1 VGLSGYSV
9 LRPNF
14 STAEYCLQPSFL
26 VGLPFHKKSEIEYN
40 KSRKTKGRINY
51 LGAKVLIEE
60 DSMKKTIIPLAI
72 FLIILSTTGLS
83 LSQNNKED
91 GKFQKTLESYLD
103 ELWKFYPTTAT
114 LAGFHTYDDKLEDF
128 SEKNLEKRMETL
140 DTFNQEFVAKVD
152 FTKLS
157 PEVQIDNEIM
167 RDVLDMEVLRNEN
180 LLPWEYNPIFYNE
193 IFRDSIRSLFSKEF
207 APLETRAKNAVERL
221 KDLPKLIKQ
230 AKENLK
236 TPPQL
241 YTETAIKQF
250 PGILDFYKNTLP
262 GLIEN
267 APADSKSKL
276 QDGLNKVLPALEGYL
291 NFLKNELLPR
301 STGNF
306 RLGQQ
311 IHTRLLRLTLQHDI
325 PLPEIISRATA
336 DVRNIRNEMFYTCVP
351 FYKIMNPKIDL
362 HNPPPNLTEDQ
373 LYNEV
378 ISHVMERIIGERSSK
393 NEYINKIK
401 DTANVIKDF
410 ISNNQLLTLPDINFD
425 IEPMSL
431 CSHGITMVRTVAPGV
446 YESAGAPSIQVS
458 PICADWDEEQT
469 ESFLTE
475 YNNSY
480 LYYWTVRK
488 VYPGE
493 FVPLYFT
500 GKHPSLVRKLY
511 PNKALIKS
519 WPVTCEELLVFSGFG
534 DYDLRLRLNQLK
546 NLLKTVLDFQLE
558 LNIHQ
563 GGMTKDHAI
572 LHMTLNGFQTQAEAE
587 RKWNSIILNPGE
599 AAFTYVGYQEILD
612 MEKAYKKLK
621 GNSFSKKEFLEKLL
635 SYGALPLRHLK
646 KKMQE

>member
-1 VGLSGYSV
+1 
-9 LRPNF
+9 
-14 STAEYCLQPSFL
+14 
-26 VGLPFHKKSEIEYN
+26 
-40 KSRKTKGRINY
+40 
-51 LGAKVLIEE
+51 
-60 DSMKKTIIPLAI
+60 MKKTIIPLAI

-114 LAGFHTYDDKLEDF
+114 LAGFHAYDDKLEDF

-157 PEVQIDNEIM
+157 PEVSIDSEIM

-193 IFRDSIRSLFSKEF
+193 IFRDCIQSLFSKEF

-230 AKENLK
+230 AKESLK

-267 APADSKSKL
+267 TPADSKSKL
-276 QDGLNKVLPALEGYL
+276 QDGLNKVLPELEDYQ

-311 IHTRLLRLTLQHDI
+311 VHTRLLRLMLQNDI
-325 PLPEIISRATA
+325 PLPELISRATA
-336 DVRNIRNEMFYTCVP
+336 DFRNIRRDMFYTCVP
-351 FYKIMNPKIDL
+351 FYLIMKGRIDL
-362 HNPPPNLTEDQ
+362 QNPPPGLTEDQ
-373 LYNEV
+373 LYDEA
-378 ISHVMERIIGERSSK
+378 ISHVMERITGEHVSK
-393 NEYINKIK
+393 DEYINRIK
-401 DTANVIKDF
+401 DSANEIKDF
-410 ISNNQLLTLPDINFD
+410 ISNHQLLTLPDGNFD
-425 IEPMSL
+425 IEPMPL
-431 CSHGITMVRTVAPGV
+431 CSQGIMMVRTVAPGV
-446 YESAGAPSIQVS
+446 YESAGTPYIQVS
-458 PICADWDEEQT
+458 PICEDWDENQI

-475 YNNSY
+475 HNNSY

-493 FVPLYFT
+493 FVPLFFT

-519 WPVTCEELLVFSGFG
+519 WPVICEELLVFSGFG

-546 NLLKTVLDFQLE
+546 YLLKAVINFQLD
-558 LNIHQ
+558 LNIHS
-563 GGMTKDHAI
+563 GSITKDDAI
-572 LHMTLNGFQTQAEAE
+572 SLMKIRGFQTQVEAE

-599 AAFTYVGYQEILD
+599 AALAYVGYQEILD
-612 MEKAYKKLK
+612 MEKAYKSLK
-621 GNSFSKKEFLEKLL
+621 GDSFSQKEFLDKLL

-646 KKMQE
+646 KKMLE

>member
-1 VGLSGYSV
+1 
-9 LRPNF
+9 
-14 STAEYCLQPSFL
+14 
-26 VGLPFHKKSEIEYN
+26 
-40 KSRKTKGRINY
+40 
-51 LGAKVLIEE
+51 
-60 DSMKKTIIPLAI
+60 MKKTIIPLAI

-114 LAGFHTYDDKLEDF
+114 LAGFHAYDDKLEDF

-157 PEVQIDNEIM
+157 PEVRIDHEIM
-167 RDVLDMEVLRNEN
+167 RDALDIEVLRNEN

-193 IFRDSIRSLFSKEF
+193 IFRDCIQSLFSKEF

-230 AKENLK
+230 AKESLK

-267 APADSKSKL
+267 TPADSRSKL
-276 QDGLNKVLPALEGYL
+276 QDGLNKALPELEDYQ

-311 IHTRLLRLTLQHDI
+311 VHTRLLRLTMQGEI
-325 PLPEIISRATA
+325 PLQELISRATA
-336 DVRNIRNEMFYTCVP
+336 DFNNIRMEIFYTCVP
-351 FYKIMNPKIDL
+351 FYKIMDPKIDL
-362 HNPPPNLTEDQ
+362 QKPPPGLTKDQ
-373 LYNEV
+373 LYDEV
-378 ISHVMERIIGERSSK
+378 ISHVMERLSRGHVSK
-393 NEYINKIK
+393 DEYINRIK
-401 DTANVIKDF
+401 DSVNEIKDF
-410 ISNNQLLTLPDINFD
+410 ILNNQLLTLPNDNPN
-425 IEPMSL
+425 IEPMPL
-431 CSHGITMVRTVAPGV
+431 CSQGITMARTIAPGI
-446 YESAGAPSIQVS
+446 YESTGTPYIQVS
-458 PICADWDEEQT
+458 PICEDWDEEQK

-480 LYYWTVRK
+480 LYFWIVRK

-493 FVPLYFT
+493 FIPFFYT
-500 GKHPSLVRKLY
+500 GKYPSLVRKLY

-519 WPVTCEELLVFSGFG
+519 WPVSIEEMLVTSGFG

-546 NLLKTVLDFQLE
+546 YLLKAVINFQLD
-558 LNIHQ
+558 LNIHS
-563 GGMTKDHAI
+563 GSMTKDDAI
-572 LHMTLNGFQTQAEAE
+572 LLMKIRGFQTQAEAE
-587 RKWNSIILNPGE
+587 RKWDSIILNPGE
-599 AAFTYVGYQEILD
+599 AVLAYVGHQEILD
-612 MEKAYKKLK
+612 MEKAYKSLK
-621 GNSFSKKEFLEKLL
+621 GDSFSKKEFLEKLL
-635 SYGALPLRHLK
+635 SYGALPLRQLK
-646 KKMQE
+646 KKILE

>member
-1 VGLSGYSV
+1 
-9 LRPNF
+9 
-14 STAEYCLQPSFL
+14 
-26 VGLPFHKKSEIEYN
+26 
-40 KSRKTKGRINY
+40 
-51 LGAKVLIEE
+51 
-60 DSMKKTIIPLAI
+60 MKKTIIPLAI

-114 LAGFHTYDDKLEDF
+114 LAGFHAYDDKLEDF

-193 IFRDSIRSLFSKEF
+193 IFRDCIQSLFSKEF

-230 AKENLK
+230 AKESLK

-267 APADSKSKL
+267 TPADSRSKL
-276 QDGLNKVLPALEGYL
+276 QDGLNKALPELEDYQ

-311 IHTRLLRLTLQHDI
+311 VHTRLLRLTMQGEI
-325 PLPEIISRATA
+325 PLQELISRATA
-336 DVRNIRNEMFYTCVP
+336 DFNNIRMEIFYTCVP
-351 FYKIMNPKIDL
+351 FYKIMDPKIDL
-362 HNPPPNLTEDQ
+362 QKPPPGLTKDQ
-373 LYNEV
+373 LYDEV
-378 ISHVMERIIGERSSK
+378 ISHVMERLSRGHVSK
-393 NEYINKIK
+393 DEYINRIK
-401 DTANVIKDF
+401 DSVNEIKDF
-410 ISNNQLLTLPDINFD
+410 ILNNQLLTLPNDNPN
-425 IEPMSL
+425 IEPMPL
-431 CSHGITMVRTVAPGV
+431 CSQGITMARTIAPGI
-446 YESAGAPSIQVS
+446 YESTGTPYIQVS
-458 PICADWDEEQT
+458 PICEDWDEEQK

-480 LYYWTVRK
+480 LYFWIVRK

-493 FVPLYFT
+493 FIPWIT
-500 GKHPSLVRKLY
+500 TSDC
-511 PNKALIKS
+511 A
-519 WPVTCEELLVFSGFG
+519 
-534 DYDLRLRLNQLK
+534 
-546 NLLKTVLDFQLE
+546 
-558 LNIHQ
+558 
-563 GGMTKDHAI
+563 
-572 LHMTLNGFQTQAEAE
+572 
-587 RKWNSIILNPGE
+587 
-599 AAFTYVGYQEILD
+599 
-612 MEKAYKKLK
+612 
-621 GNSFSKKEFLEKLL
+621 
-635 SYGALPLRHLK
+635 
-646 KKMQE
+646 

>member
-1 VGLSGYSV
+1 
-9 LRPNF
+9 
-14 STAEYCLQPSFL
+14 
-26 VGLPFHKKSEIEYN
+26 
-40 KSRKTKGRINY
+40 
-51 LGAKVLIEE
+51 
-60 DSMKKTIIPLAI
+60 MKKTIIPLAI

-103 ELWKFYPTTAT
+103 EFWKFYPTAAT
-114 LAGFHTYDDKLEDF
+114 LAGFHAYDDKLEDF

-152 FTKLS
+152 INNLS
-157 PEVQIDNEIM
+157 PEVRIDHEIM
-167 RDVLDMEVLRNEN
+167 RDALDMEVLRNEN

-193 IFRDSIRSLFSKEF
+193 IFKDCIQSLFAKEF
-207 APLETRAKNAVERL
+207 APLETRAKNAAERL

-236 TPPQL
+236 TPAQL

-267 APADSKSKL
+267 TPADSKSKL
-276 QDGLNKVLPALEGYL
+276 QDGLNKVLPELDSYL

-311 IHTRLLRLTLQHDI
+311 VHTRLLRLILQNDI
-325 PLPEIISRATA
+325 PIQELINRAST
-336 DVRNIRNEMFYTCVP
+336 DFRNIRNKMFFTCVP
-351 FYKIMNPKIDL
+351 FYEIMDPRIDL
-362 HNPPPNLTEDQ
+362 QNPPPGLTEDQ
-373 LYNEV
+373 LYDEV
-378 ISHVMERIIGERSSK
+378 ISHVMERITGEHVLK
-393 NEYINKIK
+393 DEFINRIK
-401 DTANVIKDF
+401 DSANEIKDF
-410 ISNNQLLTLPDINFD
+410 FTNNQMIVLPDGD
-425 IEPMSL
+425 YEIEPMPI
-431 CSHGITMVRTVAPGV
+431 CSQGIHMVRTLAPGAYESNGTTIIQVAP
-446 YESAGAPSIQVS
+446 
-458 PICADWDEEQT
+458 ICEDWDEEQV

-480 LYYWTVRK
+480 LYLWTIRK

-493 FVPLYFT
+493 FVPLFFT
-500 GKHPSLVRKLY
+500 GNYPSLVRKLY

-519 WPVTCEELLVFSGFG
+519 WPVIYEELLVTSGFG
-534 DYDLRLRLNQLK
+534 GYDLRLRLNQLK
-546 NLLKTVLDFQLE
+546 YLLKAVNNFQLE
-558 LNIHQ
+558 LNIHS
-563 GGMTKDHAI
+563 GSITKDDAI
-572 LHMTLNGFQTQAEAE
+572 RLMKIRGFQTQAEAE

-599 AAFTYVGYQEILD
+599 SAFAYVGYQEILD
-612 MEKAYKKLK
+612 MEKAYKNLK
-621 GNSFSKKEFLEKLL
+621 GSSFSKKEFLERLL

>member
-1 VGLSGYSV
+1 
-9 LRPNF
+9 
-14 STAEYCLQPSFL
+14 
-26 VGLPFHKKSEIEYN
+26 
-40 KSRKTKGRINY
+40 
-51 LGAKVLIEE
+51 
-60 DSMKKTIIPLAI
+60 MKKTIIPLAI

-114 LAGFHTYDDKLEDF
+114 LAGFHAYDDKLEDF

-140 DTFNQEFVAKVD
+140 DNFNQEFVAKVD
-152 FTKLS
+152 FTQLS

-193 IFRDSIRSLFSKEF
+193 IFRDCIRSLFSKEF

-230 AKENLK
+230 AKESLK

-267 APADSKSKL
+267 TPADSRSKL
-276 QDGLNKVLPALEGYL
+276 QDGLNKALPELEDYQ

-311 IHTRLLRLTLQHDI
+311 VHTRLLRLTMQNDI
-325 PLPEIISRATA
+325 PLQELISRATA
-336 DVRNIRNEMFYTCVP
+336 DFNNIRMEIFFTCVP
-351 FYKIMNPKIDL
+351 FYKIMDPKIDL
-362 HNPPPNLTEDQ
+362 QKPPSGLTKDQ
-373 LYNEV
+373 LYDEV
-378 ISHVMERIIGERSSK
+378 ISHVMERISK
-393 NEYINKIK
+393 GHVSKDEYINRIK
-401 DTANVIKDF
+401 DSVNEIKDF
-410 ISNNQLLTLPDINFD
+410 ILNNQLLTLPNDNPN
-425 IEPMSL
+425 IEPMPL
-431 CSHGITMVRTVAPGV
+431 CSQGITMARTIAPGI
-446 YESAGAPSIQVS
+446 YENTETPYIQVS
-458 PICADWDEEQT
+458 PICEDWDEEQK

-480 LYYWTVRK
+480 LYFWIVRK

-493 FVPLYFT
+493 FIPFFQT
-500 GKHPSLVRKLY
+500 RKNPSIVRKLY

-519 WPVTCEELLVFSGFG
+519 WSVSIEEMLVTSGFG

-546 NLLKTVLDFQLE
+546 YLLKAVINFQLD
-558 LNIHQ
+558 LNIHS
-563 GGMTKDHAI
+563 GSMTKDDAI
-572 LHMTLNGFQTQAEAE
+572 RLMKIRGFQTQAEAE
-587 RKWNSIILNPGE
+587 RKWDSIILNPGE
-599 AAFTYVGYQEILD
+599 AVLAYVGHQEILD
-612 MEKAYKKLK
+612 MENAYKNLK
-621 GNSFSKKEFLEKLL
+621 GDSFSKKEFLEKLL
-635 SYGALPLRHLK
+635 SYGALPLRQLK
-646 KKMQE
+646 KKILE

>member
-1 VGLSGYSV
+1 
-9 LRPNF
+9 
-14 STAEYCLQPSFL
+14 
-26 VGLPFHKKSEIEYN
+26 
-40 KSRKTKGRINY
+40 
-51 LGAKVLIEE
+51 
-60 DSMKKTIIPLAI
+60 MKKTIIPFAI
-72 FLIILSTTGLS
+72 FLIILSSTGLS

-91 GKFQKTLESYLD
+91 GKFQKTLDNYLD
-103 ELWKFYPTTAT
+103 ELWKFYPTAAT
-114 LAGFHTYDDKLEDF
+114 LAGFHTYDNKLEDF

-157 PEVQIDNEIM
+157 PEARIDHEIM
-167 RDVLDMEVLRNEN
+167 RDALDMEVLRNEN

-193 IFRDSIRSLFSKEF
+193 IFRDCIQSLFSKEF

-221 KDLPKLIKQ
+221 KALPKLIKQ

-241 YTETAIKQF
+241 HTETAIKQF

-267 APADSKSKL
+267 TPADSKSKL
-276 QDGLNKVLPALEGYL
+276 QDGLNKVLPALEDYQ

-306 RLGQQ
+306 RLGEQV
-311 IHTRLLRLTLQHDI
+311 HTRLLRLTLQNDI
-325 PLPEIISRATA
+325 PLPELINRATP
-336 DVRNIRNEMFYTCVP
+336 DFNNIRMEMFFTCVP
-351 FYKIMNPKIDL
+351 FYKIMDPKIDL
-362 HNPPPNLTEDQ
+362 QNPPPGLTKDQ

-378 ISHVMERIIGERSSK
+378 ISHVMERITGEHTSK
-393 NEYINKIK
+393 DEYINRIK
-401 DTANVIKDF
+401 NSASEIKDF
-410 ISNNQLLTLPDINFD
+410 FLNKQLIVLPDENFN
-425 IEPMSL
+425 IESMPASTQ
-431 CSHGITMVRTVAPGV
+431 GITMSRTVAPGA
-446 YESAGAPSIQVS
+446 YESTGTPYIQVS
-458 PICADWDEEQT
+458 PICEDWDEEQT
-469 ESFLTE
+469 KSFLTE

-480 LYYWTVRK
+480 LYLWTVRNI
-488 VYPGE
+488 YPGE
-493 FVPLYFT
+493 FIPLFYT

-546 NLLKTVLDFQLE
+546 YLLKAVINFQLE
-558 LNIHQ
+558 LNVHQ
-563 GGMTKDHAI
+563 GGITKDQAI
-572 LHMTLNGFQTQAEAE
+572 RTMTINGFQTQAEAE

-599 AAFTYVGYQEILD
+599 AALAYVGYQEILD
-612 MEKAYKKLK
+612 MEKAYKNLK
-621 GNSFSKKEFLEKLL
+621 GDSFSKKEFLEKLL

-646 KKMQE
+646 KKILE

>member
-1 VGLSGYSV
+1 
-9 LRPNF
+9 
-14 STAEYCLQPSFL
+14 
-26 VGLPFHKKSEIEYN
+26 
-40 KSRKTKGRINY
+40 
-51 LGAKVLIEE
+51 
-60 DSMKKTIIPLAI
+60 MKKTIIPLAI
-72 FLIILSTTGLS
+72 FLIILASTGLS

-103 ELWKFYPTTAT
+103 ELWKFYPTAAT
-114 LAGFHTYDDKLEDF
+114 LAGFHAYDNKLEDF
-128 SEKNLEKRMETL
+128 SEKNLEKRMETM

-157 PEVQIDNEIM
+157 PEVRIDHEII
-167 RDVLDMEVLRNEN
+167 RDALDMEVLRNEN

-193 IFRDSIRSLFSKEF
+193 IFRDCIQSLLSKEF

-241 YTETAIKQF
+241 HTETAIKQF

-267 APADSKSKL
+267 TPTDSKSKL
-276 QDGLNKVLPALEGYL
+276 QDGLNKVLPALEDYQ

-306 RLGQQ
+306 RMGQQ
-311 IHTRLLRLTLQHDI
+311 VHTRLLRLTLQNDI
-325 PLPEIISRATA
+325 PLQELISRATA
-336 DVRNIRNEMFYTCVP
+336 DFNNMRMDMFFTCVP
-351 FYKIMNPKIDL
+351 FYNIMDPKIDL
-362 HNPPPNLTEDQ
+362 QNPPPGLTKDQ
-373 LYNEV
+373 LYDEV
-378 ISHVMERIIGERSSK
+378 ISHVMERITGEHTSK
-393 NEYINKIK
+393 DKYISRIK
-401 DTANVIKDF
+401 DSAREIKDF
-410 ISNNQLLTLPDINFD
+410 LLNNQLLTLPNENLN
-425 IEPMSL
+425 IESMPL
-431 CSHGITMVRTVAPGV
+431 CSQGIMMARTIAPGA
-446 YESAGAPSIQVS
+446 YESAGAPYIQVS
-458 PICADWDEEQT
+458 PICEDWDEEQT

-493 FVPLYFT
+493 FIPLYFT

-511 PNKALIKS
+511 PNRALIKS

-534 DYDLRLRLNQLK
+534 DYNLTLRLNQLK
-546 NLLKTVLDFQLE
+546 YLLKAVINFQLD
-558 LNIHQ
+558 LNIHS
-563 GGMTKDHAI
+563 GSMTKDDAI
-572 LHMTLNGFQTQAEAE
+572 RLMKIRGFQTQVEAE

-599 AAFTYVGYQEILD
+599 AALAYVGYQEILD
-612 MEKAYKKLK
+612 MEKAYKNLK
-621 GNSFSKKEFLEKLL
+621 GDSFSKKEFLEKLL
-635 SYGALPLRHLK
+635 SYGALPHRHLK
-646 KKMQE
+646 KKILE